1 MGCDTPLWVVK
12 KQGKPNIIM
21 KVFPKFIRH
30 PKSIIKV
37 NTLAFSHGQSPQ
49 YYTHRALNS

>member
-21 KVFPKFIRH
+21 KVFTKFIRH